1 MRDKRTPKD
10 VCGEATIAVTHR
22 WVRSG
27 FWSLSCL
34 RHPAEQSLLLSSWM
48 KRRNGGSAM
57 QRILEQAKER
67 FGWQGGLRLH
77 GDKLKLTWLG
87 GEKLEP
93 GLAVNAL
100 AVFFPLVPIT
110 LCVSNLYTPERFR
123 QKSTYIL
130 QLIIFYWN
138 INKVQSMN
146 FHYVELKFNWNWIGT
161 LRIVYYKTGA
171 MLESKEPNGTRQTKR
186 ADNLKW

>member
-1 MRDKRTPKD
+1 MNCESPLGCTTIAIRFYLLQVCPSILSVFCCCFTHFGSSSNCFNFDKNYGIAP
-10 VCGEATIAVTHR
+10 IAVTHR
-22 WVRSG
+22 RVLSG

-34 RHPAEQSLLLSSWM
+34 RHPAEQNLLLSSWV

-100 AVFFPLVPIT
+100 ADFVFALFQLNCAFQTFIPLKD
-110 LCVSNLYTPERFR
+110 SDRN
-123 QKSTYIL
+123 QHYI
-130 QLIIFYWN
+130 N
-138 INKVQSMN
+138 IAIN
-146 FHYVELKFNWNWIGT
+146 HLLLKH
-161 LRIVYYKTGA
+161 
-171 MLESKEPNGTRQTKR
+171 Q
-186 ADNLKW
+186 